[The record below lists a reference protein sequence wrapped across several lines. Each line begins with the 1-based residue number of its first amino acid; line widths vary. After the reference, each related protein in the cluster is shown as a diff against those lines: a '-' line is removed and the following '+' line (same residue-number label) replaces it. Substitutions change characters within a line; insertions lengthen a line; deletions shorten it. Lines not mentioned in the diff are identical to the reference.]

1 MDKQSIKDMTSTE
14 LAQSLRHGRKKV
26 FTKAFV
32 LTCILVLLLALLS
45 LMTGAYDIRGND
57 DGWTMFFITR
67 VPRTISLMLTGA
79 AMSMTGLVMQM
90 ITQNRLV
97 ESSTTG
103 TVEWAGLGLV
113 FVYLFFPAPSL
124 VLRMTGAII
133 FSFVGTL
140 IFFFFLRKVKL
151 KSSLIVPIIGIMLGA
166 IVSAVSTFIGL
177 AFNMSQNVESWFV
190 GSFASVQLGRYE
202 YLWLI
207 VLVTVIIFIYADRL
221 TLAGLG
227 EEVTTSVGVN
237 YNQIILVAT
246 LLISI
251 AVGIVSAVIG
261 NLPFIG
267 LIVPNIVSM
276 YRGDDIRSNLPWVC
290 LLGMGIVMICDIISR
305 IIIAPFEVPVS
316 LILGTAGS
324 VIFII
329 ILLRQRRR

>member
-1 MDKQSIKDMTSTE
+1 MDKQSIKDMTGTE
-14 LAQSLRHGRKKV
+14 LAQSLRHGQKKV
-26 FTKAFV
+26 WTKTFA

-251 AVGIVSAVIG
+251 AVGIVSAAIG

-290 LLGMGIVMICDIISR
+290 LLGMGIVMMCDIISR